1 MVKKSRGGKGG
12 KIASI
17 KNSSGKIVSDLES
30 ILEVWKCHFEKLYT
44 PKCSDD
50 FDQPHFE
57 SVTKKVQE
65 LNKGSNEGRFLHN
78 VFEESEIKDAIG
90 CLHKRKACGYDGIST
105 EHLVYGGHCVVEIL
119 TLIYNHVARLEYIP
133 TNLKRGIQ
141 IPLFKGK
148 GACCLDPDNYR
159 GISLLTNLNK
169 VYEVLIWSRIKD
181 WWNSQ
186 KVISDLQG
194 AGKKKQSCVHS
205 ALMLQESVAC
215 ALETNRKVF
224 VTFLDVSKAYDTVW
238 IDGLFYKL
246 NKMGIDG
253 KLWRLMYRAYQGFMS
268 MVRIEDKTSDWFNM
282 GCGIHQGGF
291 LSLTKYVAF
300 VNDLLELLEQS
311 KLCCTVGIIPIT
323 PVGYADD
330 VATANTSKLKTDK
343 TLKLVHDFGL
353 KWRFTFNAKK
363 SAVLVYGETRKE
375 HEKGANFRIFRLGRE
390 RVKERQEYD
399 HVGIKACIFK
409 EDNQR
414 VEDKLSKGRRTL
426 NAASGLGIRKNGLT
440 LKTCNLIFWT
450 IVVPTIT
457 FGSEIWYVSDSDL
470 EKLQCFQRYAG
481 RRVQRFPKRSPSCS
495 SYYGLGWLR
504 METYI
509 QVKKLLFILT
519 FLFLEENNT
528 LRKVFNVR
536 VRYYV
541 RGNNE
546 SNPHNSPIFEMLDTS
561 VRFGLLNTILEM
573 TFGYTATVA
582 KKAWSKLVW
591 DHAWELDDIY
601 WKSSVFLHENYRW
614 DTISHLV
621 GYSRPRPPPTGHL
634 RNYGPTGLP
643 CQPIEKRRSQV

>member
-1 MVKKSRGGKGG
+1 
-12 KIASI
+12 
-17 KNSSGKIVSDLES
+17 
-30 ILEVWKCHFEKLYT
+30 
-44 PKCSDD
+44 
-50 FDQPHFE
+50 
-57 SVTKKVQE
+57 
-65 LNKGSNEGRFLHN
+65 
-78 VFEESEIKDAIG
+78 
-90 CLHKRKACGYDGIST
+90 
-105 EHLVYGGHCVVEIL
+105 
-119 TLIYNHVARLEYIP
+119 
-133 TNLKRGIQ
+133 
-141 IPLFKGK
+141 
-148 GACCLDPDNYR
+148 
-159 GISLLTNLNK
+159 
-169 VYEVLIWSRIKD
+169 
-181 WWNSQ
+181 
-186 KVISDLQG
+186 
-194 AGKKKQSCVHS
+194 
-205 ALMLQESVAC
+205 
-215 ALETNRKVF
+215 
-224 VTFLDVSKAYDTVW
+224 
-238 IDGLFYKL
+238 
-246 NKMGIDG
+246 
-253 KLWRLMYRAYQGFMS
+253 MYRP
-268 MVRIEDKTSDWFNM
+268 DWNTSGLPW
-282 GCGIHQGGF
+282 
-291 LSLTKYVAF
+291 SL
-300 VNDLLELLEQS
+300 
-311 KLCCTVGIIPIT
+311 
-323 PVGYADD
+323 GYADD

-450 IVVPTIT
+450 IVVPTVT

-536 VRYYV
+536 VRDYV

-546 SNPHNSPIFEMLDTS
+546 PNPHNSPIFEMLDTG

-601 WKSSVFLHENYRW
+601 WKSSVFLHEKNDILLKTIGGTQYLTWWDIADHAPHLQGICETMARLVCHASQLKSDDPRFKNQSFSQKMCQECTLGAVESVYHLIMQCPVNENNRCEMFNEIKLIDNNFDERSRQSPGEAFFWLMGKRNQEIDVDKMVGIWITAGFHVTAMYRRRL
-614 DTISHLV
+614 S
-621 GYSRPRPPPTGHL
+621 L
-634 RNYGPTGLP
+634 REGIG
-643 CQPIEKRRSQV
+643 